1 MKLKASKQ
9 MKQAGI
15 TEPGSSK
22 EYETGSWKIYKPVP
36 DKSKCRGCLTCY
48 NVCPE
53 NAIIIKDNKIDSI
66 DYKFCKG
73 CLLCV
78 RECPMNAIKAEA
90 EEI

>member
-1 MKLKASKQ
+1 MKKTHKQ
-9 MKQAGI
+9 MKPAAI

-22 EYETGSWKIYKPVP
+22 DNETGSWRTFRPIAEI
-36 DKSKCRGCLTCY
+36 SKCQACGICY

-53 NAIIIKDNKIDSI
+53 NAIKMKDGKIHSI

-78 RECPMNAIKAEA
+78 KECPFYAIKAEA
-90 EEI
+90 EEQ